1 MSKIPA
7 KTDPRRVAALRIV
20 ETSRLL
26 RSLVEQRLKPF
37 GMSRAQFACL
47 NKLELND
54 GLVQS
59 ELADMLEV
67 QPIAMV
73 RLADQL
79 AEDGLVVRR
88 PDPEDRRCNRLH
100 ITPKGRETIARMADF
115 KEQLGAE
122 VFKGI
127 SKDDVDQL
135 LNTLNTLHG
144 NVKAILQEEAGTA
157 KMKKAVN
164 Q

>member
-26 RSLVEQRLKPF
+26 RSLVEQRLKPY
-37 GMSRAQFACL
+37 GMSRAQFGCL
-47 NKLELND
+47 HKLDLHD
-54 GLVQS
+54 GLVQT
-59 ELADMLEV
+59 ELAEMLEV
-67 QPIAMV
+67 QPIALV
-73 RLADQL
+73 RIADQL
-79 AEDGLVVRR
+79 AADGLIVRR

-100 ITPKGRETIARMADF
+100 ITPKGRETIARMAGFRD
-115 KEQLGAE
+115 QLGAD

-127 SKDDVDQL
+127 AKDDVDQL
-135 LNTLNTLHG
+135 LTTLNTLHG

>member
-7 KTDPRRVAALRIV
+7 KFDPRREAALRIV

-26 RSLVEQRLKPF
+26 RSLVEQRLRPF
-37 GMSRAQFACL
+37 GMSRVQFACL
-47 NKLELND
+47 SKLELND
-54 GLVQS
+54 GLVQT
-59 ELADMLEV
+59 ELAEMLEV

-79 AEDGLVVRR
+79 AADGLIVRR

-100 ITPKGRETIARMADF
+100 ITAKGRETIARMADF
-115 KEQLGAE
+115 KDQLGAE
-122 VFKGI
+122 VFRGI
-127 SKDDVDQL
+127 AKDDVDQL

-144 NVKAILQEEAGTA
+144 NVKAILLEEASVART
-157 KMKKAVN
+157 KKAVN